1 MRICI
6 FGAGAV
12 GGHMAAHLARAGA
25 EVSLVARGAHLQAVR
40 ERGLRLLGEGGTE
53 FTVRL
58 PASDDARTLGVQD
71 LVISTVKAHGLP
83 AAVDALK
90 PLLGPDTPVAFAVNG
105 IPWWYFHG
113 TGVAD
118 AAQRLPRLDPQGRL
132 WREIGPERTLGCVI
146 VSPNEVVEPG
156 VVRARAA
163 SNSFMFGEPAGGITP
178 RLARVVEALRA
189 GLPGGAASADLRREI
204 WTKVFANLASS
215 PIACLTDA
223 PAAEFLRSPAVRAQF
238 EALIAEARAV
248 AAAHGVA
255 LAPDAAA
262 IAARLSSTAHPP
274 SMLQDLRAGR
284 PIEIDAQ
291 LRAVQDLGRAAGVA
305 TPLLD
310 ALVALLEVRA
320 GLVDT

>member
-1 MRICI
+1 MRICV

-12 GGHMAAHLARAGA
+12 GGHMAARLARAGA
-25 EVSLVARGAHLQAVR
+25 EVCLVARGAHLQAVR
-40 ERGLRLLGEGGTE
+40 ERGLRYVGEGE
-53 FTVRL
+53 DFTVRL
-58 PASDDARTLGVQD
+58 PASDDARTLGAQD

-83 AAVDALK
+83 AAVDAMK
-90 PLLGPDTPVAFAVNG
+90 PLLGADTPVAFAVNG

-118 AAQRLPRLDPQGRL
+118 AAARLPRLDPQGRL
-132 WREIGPERTLGCVI
+132 WREIGPERALGCVI

-163 SNSFMFGEPAGGITP
+163 SNSFMFGEPAGGLSA
-178 RLARVVEALRA
+178 RLERIVQALRP
-189 GLPGGAASADLRREI
+189 GLPGAAASPDLRREI
-204 WTKVFANLASS
+204 WTKLFANLASS
-215 PIACLTDA
+215 PLACLTDA
-223 PAAEFLRSPAVRAQF
+223 PAAEFLRAPAVRAQF
-238 EALIAEARAV
+238 ETLVAEAAAV

-255 LAPDAAA
+255 LAPDAQA
-262 IAARLSSTAHPP
+262 IMARLTSTTHPP

-291 LRAVQDLGRAAGVA
+291 LRAVQDLARAKGVA

-310 ALVALLEVRA
+310 TLVALLVVRA
-320 GLVDT
+320 RTGE